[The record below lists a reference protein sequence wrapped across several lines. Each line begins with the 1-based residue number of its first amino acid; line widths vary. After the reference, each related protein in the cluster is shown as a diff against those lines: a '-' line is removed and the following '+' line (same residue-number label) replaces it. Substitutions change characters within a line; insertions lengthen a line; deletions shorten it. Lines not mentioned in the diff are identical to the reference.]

1 MLSGLPIMAWK
12 DAAVRLIVLGFI
24 VLLALDAFSAIGLG
38 EEAGAVDVEPERML
52 AQAGPPSVT
61 LEDDNLFAD
70 ESRLRRDR
78 N

>member
-1 MLSGLPIMAWK
+1 MHSGLPMMAWK

-24 VLLALDAFSAIGLG
+24 VLLALGAFSAIGLG
-38 EEAGAVDVEPERML
+38 DEARAVEGEPEKML

-70 ESRLRRDR
+70 ESRPRRDR